1 MCNKHFYED
10 RYVAFIDI
18 LGFRKKILEDNVDN
32 NKNILEVLNEVKQ
45 ENYDKHKINNSSIGV
60 EVSLFSDSLIISW
73 PIKDSIG
80 YDNLFNLIM
89 NTMFIQ
95 FNLAFKGVFV
105 RGAITKGK
113 LYHDK
118 DICFGEALLEAE
130 NLEKS
135 AIYPRVIVPDE
146 ILTQAIKNNV
156 EIDKRY
162 SPHND
167 YESEAE
173 YFYRIL
179 KKDIDGI
186 WYVNF
191 ILQSQEFDDGS
202 LFISMLEKIK
212 EKCEEVL
219 SNSDDEHIRMKYNW
233 LKNKLVETVNDKNLS
248 IPIIDEEEVEYYR
261 ERLSNLGK

>member
-1 MCNKHFYED
+1 MCNRHSYED

-18 LGFRKKILEDNVDN
+18 LGFRKKILEEDNADN
-32 NKNILEVLNEVKQ
+32 IKNILEVFNKVKQ
-45 ENYDKHKINNSSIGV
+45 ENYDKHKINNLSIGV
-60 EVSLFSDSLIISW
+60 EVSLFSDSLIISY
-73 PIKDSIG
+73 PIKDSFT
-80 YDNLFNLIM
+80 DNLFYLIM
-89 NTMFIQ
+89 DIMFIQ
-95 FNLAFKGVFV
+95 INLAFKGVFV

-135 AIYPRVIVPDE
+135 AIYPRVIVVDE
-146 ILTQAIKNNV
+146 VLIQAIKNNV
-156 EIDKRY
+156 EINKRY

-167 YESEAE
+167 YESEARD
-173 YFYRIL
+173 FYGIL

-191 ILQSQEFDDGS
+191 ISQSQEFEDGS
-202 LFISMLEKIK
+202 SFISMLEKIK
-212 EKCEEVL
+212 EKCKEVL

-233 LKNKLVETVNDKNLS
+233 LKNKLPKQ
-248 IPIIDEEEVEYYR
+248 
-261 ERLSNLGK
+261 